1 MSSLDFAIRRMVD
14 EDLAAVAEIEA
25 GVFTDWYRKYR
36 KPQNPLPE
44 RTVEELRYS
53 TSFDPEANL
62 VAIAADGAMVGFVLA
77 RTWGEVG
84 WFGTF
89 GVPTQFQ
96 GMSIGRSLIE
106 VVTEQLKRSC
116 RIVGLETMPESGSN
130 IGLYTKTGFA
140 VTFPTLILDLS
151 LIKQADRLSGM
162 DRDDVI
168 LWGRGDEATK
178 LSMLHGIRTIADALV
193 PGLDYTREIKAICE
207 YHLGETVVAMDG
219 GSVAGFAAVR
229 TVPYR
234 GSDTT
239 GRGYI
244 HILAIHPDAD
254 SEAVLLNLLRQ
265 IWNRCAS
272 IGLTRLVT
280 GLGGR
285 YQSALGLLMRNGFM
299 GVRAAV
305 RMADRSSAPEAFELS
320 TAVNLARWA
329 G

>member
-1 MSSLDFAIRRMVD
+1 MVD

-44 RTVEELRYS
+44 RTIEELRYS
-53 TSFDPEANL
+53 TSLDPEANL

-106 VVTEQLKRSC
+106 AVTEQLRKGC
-116 RIVGLETMPESGSN
+116 RIIGLETMPESGSN

-162 DRDDVI
+162 DTDDII
-168 LWGRGDEATK
+168 LWGRGDEAMR
-178 LSMLHGIRTIADALV
+178 LSTLRGMRAIADALV
-193 PGLDYTREIKAICE
+193 PGLDYTCEIEAIRE
-207 YHLGETVVAMDG
+207 YHLGETVVTMDG
-219 GSVAGFAAVR
+219 GSVAGFAVVR

-234 GSDTT
+234 GHDTT

-254 SEAVLLNLLRQ
+254 SEAVLLDLLRQ
-265 IWNRCAS
+265 IWSRCTS
-272 IGLTRLVT
+272 IGLARLVT
-280 GLGGR
+280 GLSGR
-285 YQSALGLLMRNGFM
+285 YQPALELLMRNGFM
-299 GVRAAV
+299 GVRVAV
-305 RMADRSSAPEAFELS
+305 RMVDRSSAPEAFELS
-320 TAVNLARWA
+320 AGVNLARWA